1 MKLNSVRHKLVLV
14 ISLFITAMLLVVA
27 AGTYVYFRHVTQA
40 LISEQQFSL
49 ISTVADNLDTSIS
62 TAHTALIK
70 VAAVAPH
77 NIVNDPDAAQ
87 KWLEN
92 RTGIKSIFSGGL
104 HLFTAEGEL
113 LAEEPQLPEL
123 PERRG
128 EDFYFSAYFQQT
140 IATGKP
146 QISNPFTASRD
157 GHPTIMMT
165 APVFDA
171 QGRLLFILGGAMDL
185 LAQKNIFHSL
195 TTQKVGQ
202 NGYFYLFAPDRT
214 LIMHP
219 DPTRILKQDVKPGMN
234 LMFDRA
240 LEGFEG
246 SGETINSRG
255 QHFVASFKR
264 LRSTNWILA
273 ANYPAAEA
281 FAPITHFRN
290 YFLLTMIVALL
301 VAIMLAWRL
310 GIAISRPLTSLTLQI
325 NQLADT
331 RSDQRVHL
339 EEQRS
344 DELGLLEGAFNS
356 LLDKVQQREQELRNN
371 EARFRQM
378 FEEHSAIMLMV
389 ELHSGRIVDANSAAA
404 QFYGYTIAQL
414 RSMHMADINQTA
426 SEESLVCSH
435 QLSDG
440 SVKMVE
446 VHSTPIGAG
455 DSILLYAI
463 IQDVTERIAAE
474 ERLLSFATLMEQKN
488 AELGAALVTAEE
500 ATRAKSTF
508 LATMSHEIRTPMNG
522 VIGMAGLLLGTE
534 LSEEQRSY
542 AEIVAR
548 SGENLLGLINDILD
562 FSKIEAGKLD
572 IEILDFDI
580 RTTIE
585 DTAEMLATRAS
596 QAGLELICRIDPGVP
611 LYLKGDPGRLRQ
623 IITNLAG
630 NAIKFTHAGEVVISA
645 RPESESE
652 GAAVIRFEVTDT
664 GIGIPEDRRAAIFNP
679 FTQVDGSTTRK
690 YGGTGL
696 GLAICKQLAELMG
709 GEIGLESEE
718 GKGSTFWFTARFEK
732 GVAAAETHKL
742 PPPQSVNISG
752 TKILVVDDNF
762 THRMLMITLLSHWGC
777 EYETAVDGAS
787 ALELMRG
794 AAEAGEPFRT
804 ALIDQ
809 MMPGMNGLE
818 LGHHI
823 KADPALKDTLLIM
836 VTALGQRGF
845 AAELKAIG
853 FVGYVQKPV
862 RQSQLYDC
870 IAHTLGREMQTHATS
885 VSATQTTLAEPSK
898 EKIHILLVED
908 NIINQKVAQM
918 MIDKLG
924 HKADVA
930 ANGLEAVRALGLI
943 HYDLVLMDCQMPEM
957 DGFEATTVIRNPE
970 SNVLNHT
977 VPIIAMT
984 ANAMKGDREQCIEA
998 GMDDYLS
1005 KPVKKDELAAILEKW
1020 G

>member
-27 AGTYVYFRHVTQA
+27 AGTYVYFRHTTQA

-49 ISTVADNLDTSIS
+49 ISTIAGNLDTAIS

-77 NIVNDPDAAQ
+77 DIVNDPDAAQ
-87 KWLEN
+87 KWLGN

-104 HLFTAEGEL
+104 HLFTADGKL
-113 LAEEPQLPEL
+113 LAEEPEL
-123 PERRG
+123 PGRRG
-128 EDFYFSAYFQQT
+128 KDFSFHTYFQQT
-140 IATGKP
+140 VTTGKP
-146 QISNPFTASRD
+146 RISNPFTSSRD

-165 APVFDA
+165 TPVFDA
-171 QGRLLFILGGAMDL
+171 EGRLLFILGGAMDL
-185 LAQKNIFHSL
+185 LAQKNIFQSL

-214 LIMHP
+214 MIMHP
-219 DPTRILKQDVKPGMN
+219 DPTRILKQDVQPGMN
-234 LMFDRA
+234 VMFDRA

-246 SGETINSRG
+246 SGETINSKG

-281 FAPITHFRN
+281 FQPITHFRN
-290 YFLLTMIVALL
+290 YFLLTTIAALL
-301 VAIMLAWRL
+301 IAVMLAWRL

-325 NQLADT
+325 NQLANT
-331 RSDQRVHL
+331 RSDKRVHL
-339 EEQRS
+339 DGKRS
-344 DELGLLEGAFNS
+344 DELGLLEGAFNA
-356 LLDKVQQREQELRNN
+356 LLDKVQRREQELQNN

-378 FEEHSAIMLMV
+378 FEGHRAIMLMI

-404 QFYGYTIAQL
+404 QFYGYTIEQL
-414 RSMHMADINQTA
+414 RSMNMADINQA
-426 SEESLVCSH
+426 LSEDSFVFEH
-435 QLSDG
+435 RLSDG

-455 DSILLYAI
+455 DSTLLYSI
-463 IQDVTERIAAE
+463 VQDITERIAAE

-488 AELGAALVTAEE
+488 AELGAALITAEE

-542 AEIVAR
+542 AEIVAK

-611 LYLKGDPGRLRQ
+611 FYLKGDPGRLRQ

-630 NAIKFTHAGEVVISA
+630 NAIKFTHEGEIVISA
-645 RPESESE
+645 RLDSESE
-652 GAAVIRFEVTDT
+652 GSVVIRFEVTDT
-664 GIGIPEDRRAAIFNP
+664 GIGIPEDRRAAIFSP

-696 GLAICKQLAELMG
+696 GLAICKQLTALMG
-709 GEIGLESEE
+709 GEIGIESEE

-732 GVAAAETHKL
+732 GGTAVETQNL
-742 PPPQSVNISG
+742 PPPQSADISG
-752 TKILVVDDNF
+752 TRILVVDDNF
-762 THRMLMITLLSHWGC
+762 THRMLIITLLSHWGC

-787 ALELMRG
+787 ALELMRA
-794 AAEAGEPFRT
+794 AAEAKEPFRA

-818 LGHHI
+818 LGRHI
-823 KADPALKDTLLIM
+823 KADPALKNTLLIM
-836 VTALGQRGF
+836 VTALGQRSF
-845 AAELKAIG
+845 AAELKDIG

-862 RQSQLYDC
+862 RQSQLHDC
-870 IAHTLGREMQTHATS
+870 IAHTLGKAMQTGETS
-885 VSATQTTLAEPSK
+885 VGITQPAIAESNK
-898 EKIHILLVED
+898 GKIHILLVED

-918 MIDKLG
+918 ILDKLG

-943 HYDLVLMDCQMPEM
+943 NYDLVLMDCQMPEM
-957 DGFEATTVIRNPE
+957 DGFEATTVIRNPG
-970 SNVLNHT
+970 SNVLNHK

-1005 KPVKKDELAAILEKW
+1005 KPVKKDELAAILGKW